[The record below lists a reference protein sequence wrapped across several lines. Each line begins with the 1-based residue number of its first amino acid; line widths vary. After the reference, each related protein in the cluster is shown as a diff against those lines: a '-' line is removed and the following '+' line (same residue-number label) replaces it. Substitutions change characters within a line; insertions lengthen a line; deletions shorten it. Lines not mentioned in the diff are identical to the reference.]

1 MTTKEVTAVAL
12 VMEHKCPNGG
22 TVRIFDDCL
31 PDTPEENERRRR
43 ETQRIAMRIL
53 TNAVENFGV
62 DEVRRR
68 ITEDKYAQ
76 FFAPLGAKA

>member
-1 MTTKEVTAVAL
+1 MAL

-22 TVRIFDDCL
+22 TVRIFDDFL

-68 ITEDKYAQ
+68 IAEDKYAQ
-76 FFAPLGAKA
+76 FFAPVAGVKA

>member
-1 MTTKEVTAVAL
+1 MAL

-31 PDTPEENERRRR
+31 PDTSEENERRRR

-68 ITEDKYAQ
+68 IAEDKYAQ
-76 FFAPLGAKA
+76 FFAPAGVKA